1 MPQRSITLRPQ
12 NGPESITA
20 IDCGTSNPKLGGTVD
35 LSQFPNLT
43 SFRCDNNH
51 ITGITGVSG
60 LNSLTTLSFLGN
72 RITGSIPSLPPN
84 LINFDCSNTTSEP
97 RTITGPLPTLPAS
110 IQRFACQNHNISGS
124 IPPLPTGLINFFGV
138 INNLT
143 GSIPD
148 LSVCT
153 QLVNFRCESNQ
164 LSGPIPALPTSII
177 SFDCSANLGIT
188 GTLPNLSA
196 CTQLTRFACP
206 ITSVS
211 GDIPDLGSSTSLRYF
226 YGGRTQLSGFAAGGT
241 VTNKLGDVNINN
253 AKLTTSAIDAI
264 LSAFVAAGRTAANA
278 QSITP
283 NFPNVTLNL
292 AGAGNAAPTGGFS
305 NPDYITLGLRGW
317 SVTVNPS

>member
-1 MPQRSITLRPQ
+1 MPIASINLTPQ
-12 NGPESITA
+12 NGNTSVVA
-20 IDCGTSNPKLGGTVD
+20 IDCGTSTPKLSGTIN

-51 ITGITGVSG
+51 ITGITGVTG

-97 RTITGPLPTLPAS
+97 RTITGSIPTLPSS
-110 IQRFACQNHNISGS
+110 IQRFACNNHNISGP
-124 IPPLPTGLINFFGV
+124 IPPLPTGLVNFFAI

-143 GSIPD
+143 GSIPN
-148 LSVCT
+148 LSAYT
-153 QLVNFRCESNQ
+153 QLVNFRCESNR
-164 LSGPIPALPTSII
+164 LSGPFPALPTSIVN
-177 SFDCSANLGIT
+177 FDCSGNNGIT
-188 GTLPNLSA
+188 GTLPSLSA

-206 ITSVS
+206 ITGVS

-241 VTNKLGDVNINN
+241 VTNKLGYFDVSR
-253 AKLTTSAIDAI
+253 AKLTTSAVDAI
-264 LSAFVAAGRTAANA
+264 LAAFVAAGRTAANA

-283 NFPNVTLNL
+283 NFPDVVLNL
-292 AGAGNAAPTGGFS
+292 SDTGNASPTGGDS
-305 NPDYITLGLRGW
+305 NTNRQILVARGW
-317 SVTVNPS
+317 TIQTNP

>member
-1 MPQRSITLRPQ
+1 MPIASINLTPQ
-12 NGPESITA
+12 NGNTSVVA
-20 IDCGTSNPKLGGTVD
+20 IDCGTSTPKLSGTVSI
-35 LSQFPNLT
+35 SQFPNLT
-43 SFRCDNNH
+43 SFICNNNH
-51 ITGITGVSG
+51 ITEITGVSG

-97 RTITGPLPTLPAS
+97 RTITGSLPTLPAS

-143 GSIPD
+143 GSIPN
-148 LSVCT
+148 LSGCT

-164 LSGPIPALPTSII
+164 LSGPFPALPASIVN
-177 SFDCSANLGIT
+177 FDCSANLGIT
-188 GTLPNLSA
+188 GTLPSLSA
-196 CTQLTRFACP
+196 CTQLTRFACS
-206 ITSVS
+206 ITGVS
-211 GDIPDLGSSTSLRYF
+211 GDIPNLGSSSSLRSF
-226 YGGRTQLSGFAAGGT
+226 YGGRTQLSGFAAGST

-278 QSITP
+278 TTITP

-292 AGAGNAAPTGGFS
+292 AGAGNASPTGGFS
-305 NPDYITLGLRGW
+305 NTNYLTLSSRGW
-317 SVTVNPS
+317 TVTVNP